1 MSEFDRTLRAAQAG
15 DEAAFVRLFRDVQP
29 VLLRYL
35 TALGGP
41 LAEDAAAETW
51 VSVVRGLGGFSGG
64 EDGFR
69 AWVLTIG
76 RARLVDAQRRAA
88 RSPIPVDADSEL
100 ADRAAADDVLA
111 AAQELVTTEAAI
123 ALVRRL
129 PQDQAEAVLLRHLAG
144 LDVATAAR
152 VLGKK
157 PAAVRVCAHR
167 GLRRL
172 AQLLSR
178 EGPDHETRA
187 PASGRTRA
195 SDDGV

>member
-41 LAEDAAAETW
+41 LAEDAAADTW
-51 VSVVRGLGGFSGG
+51 VSVVRGLGDFSGE

-76 RARLVDAQRRAA
+76 RALLVDAQRRAA
-88 RSPIPVDADSEL
+88 RTPVPVDADSEL

-111 AAQELVTTEAAI
+111 AAQELVTTEAAS
-123 ALVRRL
+123 
-129 PQDQAEAVLLRHLAG
+129 
-144 LDVATAAR
+144 AR
-152 VLGKK
+152 VSSTIDHLFSGTTMSSLPKEM
-157 PAAVRVCAHR
+157 PALKAW
-167 GLRRL
+167 
-172 AQLLSR
+172 
-178 EGPDHETRA
+178 
-187 PASGRTRA
+187 
-195 SDDGV
+195 